1 MTDLLVVSVIGNP
14 RPGSRTHRLAQ
25 VLGDEIATALGGA
38 RRASVDLAS
47 LGPGVLDPD
56 DAPARGAVAQILRAD
71 ILVLASPTYKATYS
85 GLLKAF
91 LDRIGTGAL
100 AGTAAVPLLLGGAPN
115 HQLAVDVHFTPL
127 LFELGAAVPAR
138 GLFVLE
144 SELEAF
150 ADTARAWARDHAPAL
165 SGVIGRPNSEPRPLR
180 RESRGRADGH
190 RGLGLARAAR
200 RRHRVGV
207 PAARGPGQRVIQDS
221 GLSASVA
228 IRRGRCEPARSASV
242 TPSST
247 ERTFVR
253 SAIHTSCSGAAAA
266 V

>member
-56 DAPARGAVAQILRAD
+56 DAPARAAVAQVLRAD

-165 SGVIGRPNSEPRPLR
+165 SGAIGRPNS
-180 RESRGRADGH
+180 
-190 RGLGLARAAR
+190 
-200 RRHRVGV
+200 
-207 PAARGPGQRVIQDS
+207 
-221 GLSASVA
+221 
-228 IRRGRCEPARSASV
+228 
-242 TPSST
+242 
-247 ERTFVR
+247 
-253 SAIHTSCSGAAAA
+253 
-266 V
+266 